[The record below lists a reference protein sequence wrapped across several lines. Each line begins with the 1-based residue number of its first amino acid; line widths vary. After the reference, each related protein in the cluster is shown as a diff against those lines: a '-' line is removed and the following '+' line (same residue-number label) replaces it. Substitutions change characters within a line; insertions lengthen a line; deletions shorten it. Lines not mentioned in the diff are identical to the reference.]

1 MKKGM
6 VCLAVGFILSLGTV
20 ACDLEDEQID
30 QYIINLYDSDDTTL
44 VIDGDTDSTTTMSE
58 DDTINNQ

>member
-6 VCLAVGFILSLGTV
+6 VCLVVGFILSLGTV

-44 VIDGDTDSTTTMSE
+44 VIDGDTSTATSE
-58 DDTINNQ
+58 DETINNQ

>member
-44 VIDGDTDSTTTMSE
+44 VIDGDTSTATSE
-58 DDTINNQ
+58 DETINNQ

>member
-6 VCLAVGFILSLGTV
+6 VCLAVRFILSLGMV

-44 VIDGDTDSTTTMSE
+44 VIDGDTSTATSE
-58 DDTINNQ
+58 DETINNQ